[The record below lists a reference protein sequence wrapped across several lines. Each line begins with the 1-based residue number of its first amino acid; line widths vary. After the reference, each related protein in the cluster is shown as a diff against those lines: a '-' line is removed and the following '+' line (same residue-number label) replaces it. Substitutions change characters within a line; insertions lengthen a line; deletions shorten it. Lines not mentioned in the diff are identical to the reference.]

1 MHTQQSTMQPPAFP
15 PPPMGGR
22 LLVGDRQ
29 LFVHCSGAGGPAVV
43 ILPGA
48 GAMALDYLNIHEEAA
63 RLTTSILYDR
73 AGTGWSD
80 HADLP
85 RTSTD
90 VTTELRAVLRAV
102 GAPAPYIL
110 VGHSLGGGFARHYAQ
125 RFPHEVAGLLLLDP
139 LHEDSPKYWPE
150 ETRQGTEQLEAMANM
165 ELPQAM
171 LETYRVLF
179 EQKFRTWPDQVRVAL
194 VARHLEAWRV
204 GILESMS
211 LDTVIAE
218 LANGGPIPDVP
229 LVVMTSMGIDPALRA
244 FSPDAAQQKI
254 NDGKRTLNEL
264 ISRSTSRG
272 RHVVVEDAA
281 HAWMTM
287 DRPDT
292 VLQALRELLDA
303 VRAVDG
309 GG

>member
-1 MHTQQSTMQPPAFP
+1 
-15 PPPMGGR
+15 
-22 LLVGDRQ
+22 
-29 LFVHCSGAGGPAVV
+29 
-43 ILPGA
+43 
-48 GAMALDYLNIHEEAA
+48 MALDYLNIHEAAA
-63 RLTTSILYDR
+63 RLTTSVLYDR

-80 HADLP
+80 RADLP

-90 VTTELRAVLRAV
+90 VTDELRAVLQAV

-165 ELPQAM
+165 EPPQAM

-244 FSPDAAQQKI
+244 FSPDAVQQKI
-254 NDGKRTLNEL
+254 NDGKRILNEL

-272 RHVVVEDAA
+272 RHVVIQDAA